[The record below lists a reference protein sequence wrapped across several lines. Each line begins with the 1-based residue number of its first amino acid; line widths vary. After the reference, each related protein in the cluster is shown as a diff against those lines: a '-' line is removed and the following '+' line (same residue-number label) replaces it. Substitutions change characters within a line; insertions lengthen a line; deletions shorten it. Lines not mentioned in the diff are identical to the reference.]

1 LKSQTLVKEFGE
13 WWVLDILAGIHFQT
27 VKESNGCSSHAGSNN
42 SWMVVVRHGGTASEG
57 DGTGD
62 GNGDGT
68 RYHDYQRQLCW
79 MDVLSLEWM
88 GCINVEELI
97 LDAIATSNKSR
108 SFQTLAVEPMISCS
122 EDGALAVAV
131 VIQSQQEDEEGK

>member
-1 LKSQTLVKEFGE
+1 M
-13 WWVLDILAGIHFQT
+13 
-27 VKESNGCSSHAGSNN
+27 N
-42 SWMVVVRHGGTASEG
+42 RHGGTESEG
-57 DGTGD
+57 NGTGD
-62 GNGDGT
+62 GDGT
-68 RYHDYQRQLCW
+68 STRHNDYQRQLCW
-79 MDVLSLEWM
+79 VDVSSFEWM
-88 GCINVEELI
+88 GCIHVEELI